1 MEQSLIQKIKEG
13 LYLDG
18 LDPKSYSPLSLAY
31 IGDAIYEIVIRTIV
45 MSAGNMSVNKYHKKS
60 SSMVKASAQKEVF
73 EKIEP
78 FLTEE
83 EMAVYKRGRN
93 SKSGSVAKNASMMD
107 YRKATGV
114 EALVGYLYLAG
125 DMDRIIELI
134 GIGFDLNKKEE
145 TGERRDQYRKRFN
158 QSRFIYSGDRCS
170 MLVDPYICWTAYR
183 GKRRFHE

>member
-107 YRKATGV
+107 YRSNWSGSF
-114 EALVGYLYLAG
+114 GWIFISGRRYG
-125 DMDRIIELI
+125 PHHRIDR
-134 GIGFDLNKKEE
+134 D
-145 TGERRDQYRKRFN
+145 RF
-158 QSRFIYSGDRCS
+158 
-170 MLVDPYICWTAYR
+170 
-183 GKRRFHE
+183 

>member
-60 SSMVKASAQKEVF
+60 SSMVKASAQK
-73 EKIEP
+73 

-145 TGERRDQYRKRFN
+145 IGEE
-158 QSRFIYSGDRCS
+158 
-170 MLVDPYICWTAYR
+170 
-183 GKRRFHE
+183 HES

>member
-45 MSAGNMSVNKYHKKS
+45 MSAGNMSVKKS

-145 TGERRDQYRKRFN
+145 TGEE
-158 QSRFIYSGDRCS
+158 
-170 MLVDPYICWTAYR
+170 
-183 GKRRFHE
+183 HES

>member
-1 MEQSLIQKIKEG
+1 MEKSLIQKIKEG

-93 SKSGSVAKNASMMD
+93 SKSGSVAKNASMMESNWSGSFGWIFISGRR
-107 YRKATGV
+107 YGPHHRI
-114 EALVGYLYLAG
+114 
-125 DMDRIIELI
+125 DR
-134 GIGFDLNKKEE
+134 D
-145 TGERRDQYRKRFN
+145 RF
-158 QSRFIYSGDRCS
+158 
-170 MLVDPYICWTAYR
+170 
-183 GKRRFHE
+183 

>member
-45 MSAGNMSVNKYHKKS
+45 MSAGNMSVNKS

-145 TGERRDQYRKRFN
+145 TGEE
-158 QSRFIYSGDRCS
+158 
-170 MLVDPYICWTAYR
+170 
-183 GKRRFHE
+183 HES

>member
-1 MEQSLIQKIKEG
+1 MEQSLVNKIKEG
-13 LYLDG
+13 LSLEG

-45 MSAGNMSVNKYHKKS
+45 MSAGNMSVNHKKS

-78 FLTEE
+78 FLTDE

-134 GIGFDLNKKEE
+134 GIGFDLNKKKEI
-145 TGERRDQYRKRFN
+145 GEK
-158 QSRFIYSGDRCS
+158 
-170 MLVDPYICWTAYR
+170 
-183 GKRRFHE
+183 HES

>member
-78 FLTEE
+78 FLTGE

-93 SKSGSVAKNASMMD
+93 SKSGSVAKNDIYDGLQKSNWS
-107 YRKATGV
+107 GSF
-114 EALVGYLYLAG
+114 GWIFISG
-125 DMDRIIELI
+125 
-134 GIGFDLNKKEE
+134 
-145 TGERRDQYRKRFN
+145 RRY
-158 QSRFIYSGDRCS
+158 G
-170 MLVDPYICWTAYR
+170 P
-183 GKRRFHE
+183 HH

>member
-83 EMAVYKRGRN
+83 EG
-93 SKSGSVAKNASMMD
+93 
-107 YRKATGV
+107 
-114 EALVGYLYLAG
+114 
-125 DMDRIIELI
+125 
-134 GIGFDLNKKEE
+134 EE
-145 TGERRDQYRKRFN
+145 YFRT
-158 QSRFIYSGDRCS
+158 S
-170 MLVDPYICWTAYR
+170 
-183 GKRRFHE
+183 

>member
-93 SKSGSVAKNASMMD
+93 SKSGKECIYDGLQKSNWSGSFGWVFISGRR
-107 YRKATGV
+107 YGPHHRI
-114 EALVGYLYLAG
+114 
-125 DMDRIIELI
+125 DR
-134 GIGFDLNKKEE
+134 D
-145 TGERRDQYRKRFN
+145 RF
-158 QSRFIYSGDRCS
+158 
-170 MLVDPYICWTAYR
+170 
-183 GKRRFHE
+183 

>member
-1 MEQSLIQKIKEG
+1 
-13 LYLDG
+13 
-18 LDPKSYSPLSLAY
+18 
-31 IGDAIYEIVIRTIV
+31 
-45 MSAGNMSVNKYHKKS
+45 
-60 SSMVKASAQKEVF
+60 MVKASAQKEVF

-78 FLTEE
+78 FLTGE
-83 EMAVYKRGRN
+83 EMAVYNRGRN

-145 TGERRDQYRKRFN
+145 IGEE
-158 QSRFIYSGDRCS
+158 
-170 MLVDPYICWTAYR
+170 
-183 GKRRFHE
+183 HES